1 MGRLAHVEDDR
12 RGDGDARRRAIV
24 FLLRLSGVKQC
35 LLVSLLSV
43 GIGFTLAACS
53 GNDDTGAPASTTT
66 GGPAATTGTG
76 QAVIAPDGLGVAKF
90 GDGADAAVAKLIA
103 EFGAPQRDFAP
114 PDCAPQIT
122 RSLEWDAL
130 HVDLNQTFV
139 GYAYATA
146 GGPPI
151 RTAAGIGKG
160 STVAQL
166 KSAYGSK
173 LAVEEG
179 IESSTFTITLPT
191 GRIDGYVSGTE
202 GSDTIE
208 SLYAGTVCGE

>member
-1 MGRLAHVEDDR
+1 MK
-12 RGDGDARRRAIV
+12 
-24 FLLRLSGVKQC
+24 LRL
-35 LLVSLLSV
+35 LVRLLSV
-43 GIGFTLAACS
+43 GLGFTLAACS
-53 GNDDTGAPASTTT
+53 GNDDNDASTSSTT
-66 GGPAATTGTG
+66 GGAAATTGAG
-76 QAVIAPDGLGVAKF
+76 QAVLAPDGLGVANF
-90 GDGADAAVAKLIA
+90 GDPADAAVVKLTA
-103 EFGAPQRDFAP
+103 EFGPPQRDFAP

-139 GYAYATA
+139 GYTYSTA

-151 RTAAGIGKG
+151 RTAAGIGKE

-173 LAVEEG
+173 LALEEG

-191 GRIDGYVSGTE
+191 GTIQGYVSGTE
-202 GSDTIE
+202 GPDPVE

>member
-1 MGRLAHVEDDR
+1 MKQRLL
-12 RGDGDARRRAIV
+12 I
-24 FLLRLSGVKQC
+24 C
-35 LLVSLLSV
+35 LLSV
-43 GIGFTLAACS
+43 GIGVTLAACS
-53 GNDDTGAPASTTT
+53 GDDDKGASTSSTT
-66 GGPAATTGTG
+66 GGPAATTSTG
-76 QAVIAPDGLGVAKF
+76 KAVLAPDGLGVAAF
-90 GDGADAAVAKLIA
+90 GDPTDAAVAKLTA
-103 EFGAPQRDFAP
+103 EFGPPQRDFAP

-130 HVDLNQTFV
+130 HVDLNQAFV
-139 GYAYATA
+139 GYTYSTA

-151 RTAAGIGKG
+151 RTAAGIGKE

-191 GRIDGYVSGTE
+191 GTINGYISGTE
-202 GSDTIE
+202 GDDLVE
-208 SLYAGTVCGE
+208 ALYAGTVCGE

>member
-1 MGRLAHVEDDR
+1 M
-12 RGDGDARRRAIV
+12 
-24 FLLRLSGVKQC
+24 KQR

-53 GNDDTGAPASTTT
+53 GNDDKAASTSSTT
-66 GGPAATTGTG
+66 GGPAPITAKG
-76 QAVIAPDGLGVAKF
+76 QAVISPDGLGVANF

-130 HVDLNQTFV
+130 RVDLNQTFV
-139 GYAYATA
+139 GYSYSTT
-146 GGPPI
+146 GSPPI
-151 RTAAGIGKG
+151 RTTAGIGKG

-166 KSAYGSK
+166 KSAYGSQ
-173 LAVEEG
+173 LALEEG
-179 IESSTFTITLPT
+179 IESSQFTITLPN

-208 SLYAGTVCGE
+208 TLYAGTVCGE